1 MDGGSQPLRTWEK
14 VYWGVFVTG
23 FSVFLLSRVSVWTSA
38 EPEDPAVSPSLLHK
52 HACPVLRSSF
62 NPCRDGCSQA
72 ASHWLVWALN

>member
-38 EPEDPAVSPSLLHK
+38 EPEDPAVSTPLAFISLRNLTL
-52 HACPVLRSSF
+52 ACKS
-62 NPCRDGCSQA
+62 
-72 ASHWLVWALN
+72 